1 VSDVLKTKSTVLASM
16 SQLLLEAQ
24 AGSHMALG
32 KLLTAVDHMGPECLD
47 MPELLNPKHV
57 AFRLGVTGPP
67 GAGKS
72 TLINQLLSQMKSQF
86 KKIAVLAVDPTSPIS
101 NGAILGDRIRYSE
114 NIGSDGV
121 FVRSIGTRGSLGGLS
136 ASAYLLLRVFDACGF
151 DIVLIETVGVGQAEV
166 EVMNVADHVT
176 VVLVPE
182 SGDSI
187 QAMKAGVLE
196 IADTFLVNKSDRP
209 GAESLKREIEA
220 SLEMSSAESAKNVQV
235 LLVSALSG
243 RGVEDFKAIVLERKS
258 ARAWAD
264 NRKRPQRLREEAK
277 ALMRARLEQQASAR
291 VAGIH
296 RAEDLRDVF
305 LNFESF
311 KE

>member
-1 VSDVLKTKSTVLASM
+1 
-16 SQLLLEAQ
+16 
-24 AGSHMALG
+24 
-32 KLLTAVDHMGPECLD
+32 
-47 MPELLNPKHV
+47 
-57 AFRLGVTGPP
+57 
-67 GAGKS
+67 
-72 TLINQLLSQMKSQF
+72 
-86 KKIAVLAVDPTSPIS
+86 
-101 NGAILGDRIRYSE
+101 
-114 NIGSDGV
+114 
-121 FVRSIGTRGSLGGLS
+121 
-136 ASAYLLLRVFDACGF
+136 
-151 DIVLIETVGVGQAEV
+151 
-166 EVMNVADHVT
+166 
-176 VVLVPE
+176 
-182 SGDSI
+182 
-187 QAMKAGVLE
+187 VLE